1 MNIFFKS
8 RTYPIWAKKSV
19 CPHSR
24 TSIAHILHPIFHV
37 PPNKVATFLRKII
50 HNIYIYQN
58 NTNCRLLM
66 INIGIIRSGCSL
78 HKTI

>member
-19 CPHSR
+19 CCYSR
-24 TSIAHILHPIFHV
+24 TSIMQTPHNIFLV

-58 NTNCRLLM
+58 NINCRLLT
-66 INIGIIRSGCSL
+66 INIGIIRSDCRL
-78 HKTI
+78 RKTI